1 MKLGMAKKVVA
12 AWSAAVVA
20 TAASALY
27 PDRNEQSKYVRE
39 KGLLGLLMT
48 TWHQIP
54 LSALHYFENGARA
67 SWEMHDGKPLALLN
81 PHVAAHH
88 MRVVGWDVPNRGY
101 RDTGWWKRQL
111 PFEVTR

>member
-1 MKLGMAKKVVA
+1 M
-12 AWSAAVVA
+12 
-20 TAASALY
+20 
-27 PDRNEQSKYVRE
+27 NVRE
-39 KGLLGLLMT
+39 KGLLGLLLT

-67 SWEMHDGKPLALLN
+67 SWELHDGKPLALLN

-88 MRVVGWDVPNRGY
+88 MRVVRWNVPNRGY
-101 RDTGWWKRQL
+101 RDTGWRKRQL

>member
-1 MKLGMAKKVVA
+1 MASTFRKLRVA
-12 AWSAAVVA
+12 RTAGAVLACLLPAISHGSDEV
-20 TAASALY
+20 
-27 PDRNEQSKYVRE
+27 PYVPP
-39 KGLLGLLMT
+39 K
-48 TWHQIP
+48 WHQIP

-101 RDTGWWKRQL
+101 RDTGWTLHQL
-111 PFEVTR
+111 PLEVNR